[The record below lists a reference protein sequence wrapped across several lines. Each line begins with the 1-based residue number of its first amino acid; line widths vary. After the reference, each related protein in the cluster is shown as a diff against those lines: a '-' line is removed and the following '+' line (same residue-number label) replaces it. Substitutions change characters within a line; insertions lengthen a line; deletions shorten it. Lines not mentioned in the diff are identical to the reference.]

1 MLFGWE
7 HMFEFGRDPCIK
19 DIYISY
25 HSVLSLINYKYDT
38 YKTKPRP
45 YQYKVEVKLE
55 NKFLKRY
62 LTISLLLFWT

>member
-7 HMFEFGRDPCIK
+7 YMFEFGRDPCIK
-19 DIYISY
+19 DINISY

-38 YKTKPRP
+38 YKTKPRA

-55 NKFLKRY
+55 
-62 LTISLLLFWT
+62 